1 MKVIHFGAG
10 NIGRGFIGKLLADAN
25 SDMTFADI
33 NQPLVDQLAHKQS
46 YQVHIVGKEQH
57 CVESVRQVNAI
68 NSTDPKTVEYIV
80 QADMVTTAVG
90 PQVLEKIATT
100 LAKGIM
106 LRKETG
112 NDRPLNIIAC
122 ENMVRGTSRLK
133 QHVLAV
139 IPQVDHE
146 WVQRHIGFV
155 DSAVD
160 RIVPPTDAANDEPL
174 DVTVETFSEWIVD
187 QTQFKGEIPAIN
199 GMELTDNLM
208 AFVERKLFTLN
219 TGHAI
224 TAYLGQLF
232 GHKTICAAI
241 NDPQIRTIVKG
252 AMEESGRVLIRRYS
266 FSPDNHAQY
275 IEKILNRFANPYL
288 QDDVERVGRQPIRKL
303 SPEDRLIKPLSG
315 TLTYHLANDNL
326 ITGIAAALH
335 FRSDS
340 DPQAVEMSRI
350 INDEGIKQAVIHICR
365 LDVQSPI
372 IERIG
377 SEYQRL
383 GELIR

>member
-33 NQPLVDQLAHKQS
+33 DQPLIDQLAHKQS
-46 YQVHIVGKEQH
+46 YQVHIVGKEH
-57 CVESVRQVNAI
+57 RVESVRQVNAI
-68 NSTDPKTVEYIV
+68 NSTDPKTVEYIAR
-80 QADMVTTAVG
+80 ADMVTTAVG

-122 ENMVRGTSRLK
+122 ENMVRGTSQLK

-139 IPQVDHE
+139 IPQADHK
-146 WVQRHIGFV
+146 WVQLHIGFV

-160 RIVPPTDAANDEPL
+160 RIVPPIDAANDESL

-187 QTQFKGEIPAIN
+187 RTQFKGEIPVIN

-315 TLTYHLANDNL
+315 TMAYYSANDNL

-340 DPQAVEMSRI
+340 DPQAVEMRRI
-350 INDEGIKQAVIHICR
+350 IDEQGIKQAVHRICR
-365 LDVQSPI
+365 LDVQFPI
-372 IERIG
+372 VERIC

-383 GELIR
+383 GALIR